1 MFRKITLVAVPA
13 DFACPIVGEETTAV
27 AARKFRISAA
37 RIRKVRAWLKQTI
50 PFPAFDSQDPADF
63 WMYMDAYERQLPLP

>member
-13 DFACPIVGEETTAV
+13 AIACAVPGGETTAV

-37 RIRKVRAWLKQTI
+37 RISQLRAWLTQTI
-50 PFPAFDSQDPADF
+50 PFSAFDSQNPADF
-63 WMYMDAYERQLPLP
+63 WKYMDAYERQLPLP